1 MGYIFINEDDYYSLF
16 NKGNYQSSV
25 FVKNVKNV
33 KSTIKELN
41 NMGYSTLYVKD
52 TTVDLLQDVRVFVNL
67 FKAIALVIAL
77 VALFFISYFIIKII
91 LKSRNI
97 YFSIIRMLGCS
108 KKDVKMLINIELN
121 TILNISYLLIL
132 VIIILVNN
140 KIIDFPYLNKLVD
153 YLKFSDY
160 IILYGILFII
170 SLIISLK
177 FGKSIFKKSAIKTFN
192 EEV

>member
-1 MGYIFINEDDYYSLF
+1 MAKRKK
-16 NKGNYQSSV
+16 KGDP
-25 FVKNVKNV
+25 
-33 KSTIKELN
+33 KE
-41 NMGYSTLYVKD
+41 
-52 TTVDLLQDVRVFVNL
+52 
-67 FKAIALVIAL
+67 I
-77 VALFFISYFIIKII
+77 
-91 LKSRNI
+91 
-97 YFSIIRMLGCS
+97 
-108 KKDVKMLINIELN
+108 
-121 TILNISYLLIL
+121 ILNIYKKNNGKAI
-132 VIIILVNN
+132 NN

>member
-1 MGYIFINEDDYYSLF
+1 
-16 NKGNYQSSV
+16 
-25 FVKNVKNV
+25 
-33 KSTIKELN
+33 
-41 NMGYSTLYVKD
+41 
-52 TTVDLLQDVRVFVNL
+52 
-67 FKAIALVIAL
+67 
-77 VALFFISYFIIKII
+77 
-91 LKSRNI
+91 
-97 YFSIIRMLGCS
+97 MLGCS